1 MDKGGLY
8 ESTTADE
15 AAASGKK
22 IQCVYCWSRHT
33 LTDM

>member
-1 MDKGGLY
+1 MEKGGY
-8 ESTTADE
+8 YDTDDAQ
-15 AAASGKK
+15 AAIASKK

>member
-1 MDKGGLY
+1 MEKGGFY
-8 ESTTADE
+8 ESE
-15 AAASGKK
+15 ELQMSSKK

>member
-1 MDKGGLY
+1 MEKGGFYDNDDGHQQLN
-8 ESTTADE
+8 S
-15 AAASGKK
+15 KK

>member
-1 MDKGGLY
+1 MEKGGY
-8 ESTTADE
+8 YDTE
-15 AAASGKK
+15 AAAKDKK